1 MPAIGDELLG
11 ALDDEILAVG
21 IQARL
26 RQIEMRTG
34 ALLGQRQGGD
44 MPARGNF
51 LQVVLALMVGGLGG
65 DHRSGHAMHAI
76 AQGRG
81 RTGTGNGFGEH
92 AQAQQPL
99 TQPALIHRNLQ
110 AEQAGLGERAHG
122 MGRPA
127 TLGVDLGGQ
136 GRDDIFCQIGGDALQ
151 FDQLNGEQMVHESSW
166 NLGEAGIHPAEYL
179 TVLVGSCSNAAAPC
193 GERHVRLAVIV
204 A

>member
-21 IQARL
+21 IQAGL

-65 DHRSGHAMHAI
+65 DHRSGHAVHAI

-99 TQPALIHRNLQ
+99 TQPALIHRN
-110 AEQAGLGERAHG
+110 RRPS
-122 MGRPA
+122 RPA
-127 TLGVDLGGQ
+127 SASARMEWAGQ
-136 GRDDIFCQIGGDALQ
+136 RHSA
-151 FDQLNGEQMVHESSW
+151 STS
-166 NLGEAGIHPAEYL
+166 
-179 TVLVGSCSNAAAPC
+179 AARGAMTFSA
-193 GERHVRLAVIV
+193 RSV
-204 A
+204 AMLCNSTS